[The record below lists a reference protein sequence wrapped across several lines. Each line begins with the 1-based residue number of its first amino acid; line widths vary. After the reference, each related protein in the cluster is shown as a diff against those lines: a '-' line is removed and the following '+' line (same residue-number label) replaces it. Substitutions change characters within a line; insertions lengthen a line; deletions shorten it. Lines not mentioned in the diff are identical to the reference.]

1 MKQIS
6 FPRVVLCDECWSA
19 TRDYPVFASAQ
30 LSIRHVGEAFGP
42 GDIQG
47 HTERWAFVDPTGEV
61 SCSIVARHASAGKSQ
76 SIAFAAP
83 SRFGRTFFEWATDRI
98 SMTANGDLPSAFLLA
113 EH

>member
-30 LSIRHVGEAFGP
+30 LSIRQVGEAFGP
-42 GDIQG
+42 ADVHGKIA
-47 HTERWAFVDPTGEV
+47 RWAFVDPTGDV
-61 SCSIVARHASAGKSQ
+61 SCSIVTRVASNDKPLRVDFLSPARMGL
-76 SIAFAAP
+76 
-83 SRFGRTFFEWATDRI
+83 TFFDWATERI
-98 SMTANGDLPSAFLLA
+98 SATVNGDTPPAFLLA